1 MADKVKWEVLTDDQK
16 ESLQRKTS
24 TNWRDQIVEYLTKD
38 NCKNNGMDTLKIYD
52 ATRPDRQNI
61 SDSKKKHNMAS
72 QITYL
77 RDDGIYLRH
86 DDSKLVIIADHKDR
100 IYPGASKWL

>member
-1 MADKVKWEVLTDDQK
+1 MDKVKWTTLTKEQK
-16 ESLQRKTS
+16 EALKRSTS
-24 TNWRDQIVEYLTKD
+24 TNWRDQIVKYLTKD
-38 NCKNNGMDTLKIYD
+38 ECANNGQNTLEIYD
-52 ATRPDRQNI
+52 ATRPDRRDI

-86 DDSKLVIIADHKDR
+86 EDSMLVIIADAKER
-100 IYPGASKWL
+100 IYPGAEKWL